1 MKDIAIIKFGK
12 AEKAFEIREKATPAP
27 KADEVLIKSEGFG
40 LNFADVMARLGLYP
54 ACPPLPAVV
63 GYENVG
69 EIIATGDNIENFKV
83 GDRVLA
89 FTRFGGYA
97 DHIISKENAIVKI
110 PSQLTI
116 GEATALATQ
125 YITAWYAVNESAV
138 LHEGD
143 NVLVHA
149 AAGGV
154 GTALVQLLK
163 LKKCIVFG
171 TASKQEKLDYL
182 TNMGVDYPINYKA
195 NDYSEEIKK
204 LGFHKKIDLAI
215 NPVGADYIKKDLGLL
230 RAGGREILFG
240 ASKFTDAKNIF
251 QKISVLLS
259 FGKIKPMDLLAK
271 SKSLI
276 GLNMLEIA
284 DNKPEV
290 FQRGLQEIIEMA
302 GQGVIKPTVGKEFN
316 YKDIAQAH
324 DYLGSRTSMGKVA
337 IKW

>member
-1 MKDIAIIKFGK
+1 MKDIALVKFGK
-12 AEKAFEIREKATPAP
+12 ATQAFELREKPTPEP
-27 KADEVLIKSEGFG
+27 KSDEVLIKSEGFG

-69 EIIATGDNIENFKV
+69 IIEKVGTHITSLKV

-97 DHIISKENAIVKI
+97 DHIISKENAVAKI
-110 PSQLTI
+110 PAKFSI

-163 LKKCIVFG
+163 MKKCVVFG
-171 TASKQEKLDYL
+171 TASKPEKLTYL
-182 TNMGVDYPINYKA
+182 KSLGVDYPINYKSH
-195 NDYSEEIKK
+195 DYVEEIKK
-204 LGFHKKIDLAI
+204 LGFNKKIDLAI
-215 NPVGADYIKKDLGLL
+215 NPVGADYVKKDLSLL

-251 QKISVLLS
+251 QKIAVLLS
-259 FGKIKPMDLLAK
+259 FGKIKPMELLSQ
-271 SKSLI
+271 SKSLV

-290 FQRGLQEIIEMA
+290 FQRGLMEIISLAEK
-302 GQGVIKPTVGKEFN
+302 GIIQPTVGKEFN
-316 YKDIAQAH
+316 YSDIAAAH
-324 DYLGSRTSMGKVA
+324 DYLGSRSSMGKVA
-337 IKW
+337 VKW

>member
-1 MKDIAIIKFGK
+1 MRDIALIKFGK
-12 AEKAFEIREKATPAP
+12 AEHAFELREKQNPEP
-27 KADEVLIKSEGFG
+27 KSDEVLIKSEGFG

-69 EIIATGDNIENFKV
+69 IIVKVGAEISSVKV

-97 DHIISKENAIVKI
+97 DHIISKENALVKI
-110 PSQLTI
+110 SSQLSV

-163 LKKCIVFG
+163 MKKCVVFG
-171 TASKQEKLDYL
+171 TASKPEKLEYL
-182 TNMGVDYPINYKA
+182 SSLGVDYPINYKS
-195 NDYSEEIKK
+195 NDYVEEIKK
-204 LGFHKKIDLAI
+204 LGFNKKIDLAL
-215 NPVGADYIKKDLGLL
+215 NPIGADYVKKDIGLL
-230 RAGGREILFG
+230 RSGGREILFG

-259 FGKIKPMDLLAK
+259 FGKVKPMDLLGQ

-284 DNKPEV
+284 DHKPAV
-290 FQRGLQEIIEMA
+290 FQRGLMEVIAMA
-302 GQGVIKPTVGKEFN
+302 DKGLIKPTVAKEF
-316 YKDIAQAH
+316 DHTEIAQAH
-324 DYLGSRTSMGKVA
+324 EYLGSRDSIGKVA
-337 IKW
+337 VKW